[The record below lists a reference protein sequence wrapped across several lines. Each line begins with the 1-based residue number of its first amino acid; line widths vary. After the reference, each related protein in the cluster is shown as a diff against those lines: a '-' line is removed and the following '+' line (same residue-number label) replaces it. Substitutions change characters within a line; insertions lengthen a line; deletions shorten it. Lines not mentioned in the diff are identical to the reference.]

1 VGGRPQQ
8 ILAVALT
15 YFAITTSYIPVFV
28 YQQVKNPTT
37 LKQTH
42 AKPGNQAD
50 QQTAAA
56 AIVTLLLIFAAAP
69 FLGLANGVGALV
81 SLFTIFIGLRQAW
94 TLTGRREVL
103 IMGNPMM
110 KPPHELPKLR
120 KPARRRC
127 AKLHELP

>member
-1 VGGRPQQ
+1 MGGRPQQ

-37 LKQTH
+37 QQQTH

-56 AIVTLLLIFAAAP
+56 AIVTLLLIFAARRS
-69 FLGLANGVGALV
+69 LVANGVGALV

-94 TLTGRREVL
+94 TLQGGARFSSWD
-103 IMGNPMM
+103 PMM